1 VLSDVDLVRAARGG
15 DVGALGLLLTRH
27 EAGMRA
33 VALGVLGYGPDV
45 EDAVQDASLAALRR
59 VGDLREPESVGPWLR
74 MIVRNA
80 SRQRLRSAQGVVPV
94 AEPMTPADPLSPD
107 RILDSHAS
115 RDWIWHSID
124 ELSPTLRQTVLLRYF
139 TDVNSYEQIA
149 EVLEVPVGTVRSRL
163 NQARG
168 KLAEALRAT
177 ADRAHADAG
186 AVNAASAR
194 EAVETLAVAE
204 RGEFSTLVAD
214 RWLPE
219 VEFVAGN
226 GVIRGGR
233 DLALHGMDSDL
244 TAGVRQRLV
253 QAVASRDVT
262 IWTMDLVNPPD
273 NPEHC
278 PPGVVWVMT
287 RRQGRVAKIRL
298 FHPM

>member
-1 VLSDVDLVRAARGG
+1 VLSDVELVRAARDG

-33 VALGVLGYGPDV
+33 VALSLLGYGPDV

-59 VGDLREPESVGPWLR
+59 IGDLREPESVGPWLR

-80 SRQRLRSAQGVVPV
+80 CRQRLRYAQGVVPV
-94 AEPMTPADPLSPD
+94 AEPATPADLLSPD
-107 RILDSHAS
+107 RVLDSHAS
-115 RDWIWHSID
+115 RDWIWHSIG
-124 ELSPTLRQTVLLRYF
+124 ELSPTLRQAVLLRYF
-139 TDVNSYEQIA
+139 TDVSSYEQIA

-163 NQARG
+163 SQARG

-177 ADRAHADAG
+177 ADQAHLDAG

-204 RGEFSTLVAD
+204 RGEFPALVAD

-219 VEFVAGN
+219 LEFVAGN

-233 DLALHGMDSDL
+233 ELAMYGMDNDL

-253 QAVASRDVT
+253 RAVASRDMT
-262 IWTMDLVNPPD
+262 IWTMDLLSPPD
-273 NPEHC
+273 DPEHC

-287 RRQGRVAKIRL
+287 RRQGRVAKLRL
-298 FHPM
+298 FHPI

>member
-1 VLSDVDLVRAARGG
+1 VLSDVELVLAARGG
-15 DVGALGLLLTRH
+15 DIGALGLLLTRH

-33 VALGVLGYGPDV
+33 VALSVLGYGPDA

-59 VGDLREPESVGPWLR
+59 IGDLRDPESVGPWLR

-80 SRQRLRSAQGVVPV
+80 CRVRLRSARTVVPV
-94 AEPMTPADPLSPD
+94 ADPTPPADLLSPD

-115 RDWIWHSID
+115 RDWIWHAVD
-124 ELSPTLRQTVLLRYF
+124 ELTPTLRQTVLLRYF

-149 EVLEVPVGTVRSRL
+149 AILEVPVGTVRSRL

-177 ADRAHADAG
+177 ADQAHVDAG

-194 EAVETLAVAE
+194 EAVETLEVAE
-204 RGEFSTLVAD
+204 RGDFPALVAD

-219 VEFVAGN
+219 TEFIAGN

-233 DLALHGMDSDL
+233 DLLTYGMNKDL
-244 TAGVRQRLV
+244 TEGVRQRFV
-253 QAVASRDVT
+253 HAVAGRDVT
-262 IWTMDLVNPPD
+262 IWTMDLISPPD
-273 NPEHC
+273 DPEHC
-278 PPGVVWVMT
+278 PPGVMWVMT
-287 RRQGRVAKIRL
+287 HREGRFAKLRL
-298 FHPM
+298 FHPV

>member
-1 VLSDVDLVRAARGG
+1 MLSDVELVRAARGG
-15 DVGALGLLLTRH
+15 DVGALGLVLARH

-33 VALGVLGYGPDV
+33 VALSLLGYGPDA

-59 VGDLREPESVGPWLR
+59 IGDLRDPESVGPWLR

-80 SRQRLRSAQGVVPV
+80 CRQRLRAAQGVVPV
-94 AEPMTPADPLSPD
+94 AEPATPADLLSPD
-107 RILDSHAS
+107 RVLDSHAS

-163 NQARG
+163 SQARG

-177 ADRAHADAG
+177 ADQAHADAG

-204 RGEFSTLVAD
+204 RGEFPALVAD

-219 VEFVAGN
+219 FEFVAGN

-233 DLALHGMDSDL
+233 DLALYGMDSDL

-273 NPEHC
+273 DPEHC

-287 RRQGRVAKIRL
+287 RRQGRVAKLRL
-298 FHPM
+298 FHPA

>member
-1 VLSDVDLVRAARGG
+1 VELVRAARGG
-15 DVGALGLLLTRH
+15 DVGALGLLLTTH

-33 VALGVLGYGPDV
+33 VALSILGYGPDA

-59 VGDLREPESVGPWLR
+59 IGDLREPESVGPWLR

-80 SRQRLRSAQGVVPV
+80 CRQRLRSTQGVVPV
-94 AEPMTPADPLSPD
+94 AEPNTPADPLSPD

-115 RDWIWHSID
+115 RDWIWQAID
-124 ELSPTLRQTVLLRYF
+124 ELTPTLRQTVLLRYF

-149 EVLEVPVGTVRSRL
+149 EVLELPIGTVRSRL

-186 AVNAASAR
+186 AINAAAAR

-204 RGEFSTLVAD
+204 RGGFPDLVTD

-219 VEFVAGN
+219 AEFVAGN
-226 GVIRGGR
+226 GLVRGGR
-233 DLALHGMDSDL
+233 DLAMFGMDKDL
-244 TAGVRQRLV
+244 TEGVRQRLV
-253 QAVASRDVT
+253 HAVAGRDVT
-262 IWTMDLVNPPD
+262 IWTMDLISPPD
-273 NPEHC
+273 DPEHC

-287 RRQGRVAKIRL
+287 RREGRVAKVRL
-298 FHPM
+298 FHPV

>member
-1 VLSDVDLVRAARGG
+1 
-15 DVGALGLLLTRH
+15 
-27 EAGMRA
+27 M
-33 VALGVLGYGPDV
+33 
-45 EDAVQDASLAALRR
+45 
-59 VGDLREPESVGPWLR
+59 
-74 MIVRNA
+74 
-80 SRQRLRSAQGVVPV
+80 
-94 AEPMTPADPLSPD
+94 
-107 RILDSHAS
+107 
-115 RDWIWHSID
+115 
-124 ELSPTLRQTVLLRYF
+124 
-139 TDVNSYEQIA
+139 
-149 EVLEVPVGTVRSRL
+149 PVGTVRSRL
-163 NQARG
+163 SQARG
-168 KLAEALRAT
+168 KLADALRAT

-204 RGEFSTLVAD
+204 RGEFSALVDD

-219 VEFVAGN
+219 VEFVAGD
-226 GVIRGGR
+226 GMIRGGR

-244 TAGVRQRLV
+244 SVGVRQRLV

-298 FHPM
+298 FHPV